1 MWPSLCPS
9 ASFQGTISVKVSVP
23 IVNDSI
29 PEGDETF
36 TVAMSEFFSDE
47 GASVDNSDTATV
59 TISDNDGGAA
69 LTIDNVEVS
78 EGEGDGTATIS
89 VVLDKAV
96 VDGFTVRASTAVG
109 SDYTAVAN
117 RLLPRTDVAKPLLAD
132 YGTLLGVGGAA

>member
-1 MWPSLCPS
+1 
-9 ASFQGTISVKVSVP
+9 
-23 IVNDSI
+23 
-29 PEGDETF
+29 
-36 TVAMSEFFSDE
+36 MSFFSDE
-47 GASVDNSDTATV
+47 GASVDISDTATV

-78 EGEGDGTATIS
+78 EGKGDGTATIS

-96 VDGFTVRASTAVG
+96 VDGFTVRATTADG